1 VNCYSTEVGAFAA
14 EAKLGKR
21 EKAKPGVAP
30 DCDNEGLMTEPVFW
44 IVATILL
51 AAIALAAMVY
61 ARRSGLQAASI
72 ERQIIELRTQMAAEQ
87 KSRMELER
95 EAATQLPMQLAA
107 HLAPQLAANLAPQLA
122 AHLASQFDG
131 VVRSAEALAKQQ
143 SEAMADGCR
152 SIAAELQRGLGDV
165 AGHLAA
171 VGERI
176 QALEALSGRVSEF
189 RPIAGQSSAL
199 SNKLEGL
206 ESRLNKDAAV
216 LNEIASSSRPVE
228 FLNKTPI
235 QSLSGDFAR
244 LEDKTEAEVL
254 ALAES
259 ITVLRPLVPYPR
271 WRYDADWNNPDV
283 AFRLRQRIWQYF
295 NDRRREMPFITP
307 WHRASRVCIYLGN
320 DQSRQ
325 ILVAGCLDPNELAFV
340 DRFLRP
346 GMTFLDIGANDGLY
360 TTLASKCIGP
370 HGTVWAFE
378 PSSRELSRLERN
390 LELNHLTARV
400 FPLALADSNGP
411 AELKVAPYG
420 HEGLN
425 TLGSF
430 VHEIDPGGG
439 EKVQLARLDDI
450 LEQNPLAHL
459 DFIKLDVEGAEL
471 RALKGAVRALQRY
484 RPVLLFEVSDAALR
498 EQGGSAADLTAFLQA
513 QNYDLYMFD
522 PSSGLP
528 AKAVEGIYSE
538 NMIGVPAGVAL
549 PEAVY
554 SPWPHK

>member
-1 VNCYSTEVGAFAA
+1 ME
-14 EAKLGKR
+14 
-21 EKAKPGVAP
+21 PGS
-30 DCDNEGLMTEPVFW
+30 W
-44 IVATILL
+44 IVAATILL
-51 AAIALAAMVY
+51 AAIALAAVLY
-61 ARRSGLQAASI
+61 ARRSGLHAAAI
-72 ERQIIELRTQMAAEQ
+72 ERQVIELRTQMAAVQ
-87 KSRMELER
+87 QSRMELER
-95 EAATQLPMQLAA
+95 EAATQLPV
-107 HLAPQLAANLAPQLA
+107 QLAANLAPQLA
-122 AHLASQFDG
+122 AHLTSQFDG
-131 VVRSAEALAKQQ
+131 VVRSADALAKQQ

-152 SIAAELQRGLGDV
+152 SITTELQRGLGDV

-176 QALEALSGRVSEF
+176 QSLEALSGQVSEF
-189 RPIAGQSSAL
+189 HPNAGQLSAL

-206 ESRLNKDAAV
+206 ESRLNQDAAV
-216 LNEIASSSRPVE
+216 LNDEIASLSQAVE
-228 FLNKTPI
+228 VLNKTPI
-235 QSLSGDFAR
+235 QSLPGDFAR
-244 LEDKTEAEVL
+244 LENKTEAEVL

-307 WHRASRVCIYLGN
+307 WHRGSRVCIYLGN

-360 TTLASKCIGP
+360 TTLASKCVGP
-370 HGTVWAFE
+370 HGAVWAFE

-390 LELNHLTARV
+390 LELNHLTVRV
-400 FPLALADSNGP
+400 FPLALADSNEP

-430 VHEIDPGGG
+430 VHEIDSGGA

-450 LEQNPLAHL
+450 LVQNPLAHL

-471 RALKGAVRALQRY
+471 RVLKGAATTLQRY
-484 RPVLLFEVSDAALR
+484 RPVILFEVSDAALR
-498 EQGGSAADLTAFLQA
+498 QQSSSAADLAGFLRA

-549 PEAVY
+549 PEPVY
-554 SPWPHK
+554 SPWPHQ

>member
-1 VNCYSTEVGAFAA
+1 
-14 EAKLGKR
+14 
-21 EKAKPGVAP
+21 
-30 DCDNEGLMTEPVFW
+30 MTEPVSW
-44 IVATILL
+44 IVAATVLL
-51 AAIALAAMVY
+51 AAIALAAVVY
-61 ARRSGLQAASI
+61 ARRSGLQAAAI
-72 ERQIIELRTQMAAEQ
+72 ERQVIELRTQMAAEQ
-87 KSRMELER
+87 RAQVER
-95 EAATQLPMQLAA
+95 ERDAAAQLAA
-107 HLAPQLAANLAPQLA
+107 QLT
-122 AHLASQFDG
+122 S
-131 VVRSAEALAKQQ
+131 Q
-143 SEAMADGCR
+143 SEGVIR
-152 SIAAELQRGLGDV
+152 SIEGIAKLRSEEMAAGFRSTTAELQRGLGDV
-165 AGHLAA
+165 SGRLEVVAD
-171 VGERI
+171 RI
-176 QALEALSGRVSEF
+176 KALEVLSEQVSELRPLTGQLGALSG
-189 RPIAGQSSAL
+189 
-199 SNKLEGL
+199 KLEGL

-216 LNEIASSSRPVE
+216 LNDDIASLSRAIAV
-228 FLNKTPI
+228 LNKTPM
-235 QSLSGDFAR
+235 QSLPGDFAR
-244 LEDKTEAEVL
+244 LEDKTEADVL

-259 ITVLRPLVPYPR
+259 IAVLRPLVPYPR
-271 WRYDADWNNPDV
+271 WRYDADWNSPDV

-325 ILVAGCLDPNELAFV
+325 ILVAGCLDPNELAFI

-346 GMTFLDIGANDGLY
+346 GMTFLDVGANDGLY
-360 TTLASKCIGP
+360 TTLASKCVGP

-390 LELNHLTARV
+390 LELNHLTVRV

-471 RALKGAVRALQRY
+471 RALKGAVGALRRY
-484 RPVLLFEVSDAALR
+484 RPVLLLEVSDAALR
-498 EQGGSAADLTAFLQA
+498 KQGGSAEDLNAFLQA